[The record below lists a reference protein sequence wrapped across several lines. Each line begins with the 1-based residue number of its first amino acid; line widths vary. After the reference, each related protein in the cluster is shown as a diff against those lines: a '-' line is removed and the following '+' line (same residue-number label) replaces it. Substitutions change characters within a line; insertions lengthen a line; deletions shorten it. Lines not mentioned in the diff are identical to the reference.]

1 MKELKEL
8 NLAKNN
14 IKIIGK
20 WRLSK
25 TLKPDSI
32 NRLFYILGDS
42 LNDFKK
48 LENLNLSANIIVS
61 FEVSIMR

>member
-20 WRLSK
+20 WRWSK
-25 TLKPDSI
+25 TLKSDSS
-32 NRLFYILGDS
+32 NRLCFILGDL

-48 LENLNLSANIIVS
+48 LENLNLSANLIDS